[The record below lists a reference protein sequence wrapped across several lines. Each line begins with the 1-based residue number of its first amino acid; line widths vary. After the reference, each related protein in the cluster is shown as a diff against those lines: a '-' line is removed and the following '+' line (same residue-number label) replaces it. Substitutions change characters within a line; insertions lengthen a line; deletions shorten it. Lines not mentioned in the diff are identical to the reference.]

1 MKNFLN
7 PLLIKLRE
15 DAMNYYL
22 IKQITCVEHLLS
34 FRKKGLITAQFR
46 LGKRRL
52 ALWGWLVGCYFQNS
66 S

>member
-22 IKQITCVEHLLS
+22 IKQITTRWLRV
-34 FRKKGLITAQFR
+34 FKKKQMI
-46 LGKRRL
+46 
-52 ALWGWLVGCYFQNS
+52 
-66 S
+66 